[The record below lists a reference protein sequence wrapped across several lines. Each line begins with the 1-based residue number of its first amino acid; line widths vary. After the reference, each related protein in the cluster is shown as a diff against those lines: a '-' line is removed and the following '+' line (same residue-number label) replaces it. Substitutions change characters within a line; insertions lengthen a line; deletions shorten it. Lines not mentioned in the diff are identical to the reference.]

1 MPLPHALR
9 VLRHRDFRRYYFGQM
24 VSQLGSWMQSTAVMW
39 LAYRLTG
46 STAVTGTIGFLALA
60 PYIVITPLAGV
71 LADRVSRRKLL
82 MTVLALSVVV
92 AAVLAWLTGTHRINI
107 FSLGLLAF
115 LQGIL
120 NGVEVPTRHA
130 LFVQLIDDKAD
141 LPNAIALNSININ
154 GTRLLG
160 PAVGGLLIAAAGEA
174 LCFGLNSISYLAV
187 LAQLLRIRPREG
199 PRKEHRGTLL
209 ADLVEGWRFGLSH
222 PVIRPLVLLAGATAF
237 CIAPYTIL
245 MPAISVETFG
255 QGAKLN
261 GLFISCVGLGA
272 LAGAVI
278 LARRPN
284 VRGLT
289 RWLLFLTI
297 AAAAGVTG
305 FSFSRWEW
313 LSFAC
318 MALTGMGLMGTS
330 ASINTIIQSIVDE
343 HMRGR
348 AISIYSTFFIGA
360 TPLGHL
366 TAGWLA
372 QHIGA
377 PRTFTVCG
385 IGCGLA
391 ALVYWLHL
399 PTLRAHLRPIYELR
413 GIIPP
418 SPEASDK

>member
-1 MPLPHALR
+1 MHYPHALR
-9 VLRHRDFRRYYFGQM
+9 ALRHRNFRRYYFGQM
-24 VSQLGSWMQSTAVMW
+24 VSQLGSWMQSTAVLW

-46 STAVTGTIGFLALA
+46 STAVTGIIGFLALV
-60 PYIVITPLAGV
+60 PYIVITPLAGA

-82 MTVLALSVVV
+82 MTVLALSVVI
-92 AAVLAWLTGTHRINI
+92 AAILSALTATHQITI

-130 LFVQLIDDKAD
+130 LFVQLIDDKSD

-154 GTRLLG
+154 GTRLIG
-160 PAVGGLLIAAAGEA
+160 PAIGGLLIATVGEA

-187 LAQLLRIRPREG
+187 LAQLLRIRPNESQTKG
-199 PRKEHRGTLL
+199 HSGSLL
-209 ADLVEGWRFGLSH
+209 GDLAAGWRFGLTH
-222 PVIRPLVLLAGATAF
+222 PVIRPLVFMAGAIAF
-237 CIAPYTIL
+237 CIAPYTVL
-245 MPAISVETFG
+245 MPAMSVGTFG
-255 QGAKLN
+255 KGAELN

-272 LAGAVI
+272 LIGAVI

-289 RWLLFLTI
+289 GWLLTLAI
-297 AAAAGVTG
+297 AAATGVIG

-318 MALTGMGLMGTS
+318 MALTGLGLMGTS

-366 TAGWLA
+366 AAGWLA

-385 IGCGLA
+385 ITCA
-391 ALVYWLHL
+391 AAAFAYWLHL
-399 PTLRAHLRPIYELR
+399 PKLRAHLRPIYQMR
-413 GIIPP
+413 GIIPT
-418 SPEASDK
+418 PEAPEK

>member
-1 MPLPHALR
+1 MHYPHALR
-9 VLRHRDFRRYYFGQM
+9 ALRHRNFRRYYFGQM
-24 VSQLGSWMQSTAVMW
+24 VSQLGSWMQSTAVLW

-46 STAVTGTIGFLALA
+46 STAVTGTIGFLALV
-60 PYIVITPLAGV
+60 PYIVITPLAGA

-82 MTVLALSVVV
+82 MIVLALSVVV
-92 AAVLAWLTGTHRINI
+92 AGILSALTATHQITI

-130 LFVQLIDDKAD
+130 LFVQLIDDKSD

-154 GTRLLG
+154 GTRLIG
-160 PAVGGLLIAAAGEA
+160 PAIGGLLIAGVGEA
-174 LCFGLNSISYLAV
+174 LCFSLNSISYLAV
-187 LAQLLRIRPREG
+187 LAQLLRIRPNESQTKG
-199 PRKEHRGTLL
+199 HGGSLLGDLL
-209 ADLVEGWRFGLSH
+209 AGWRFGLSH
-222 PVIRPLVLLAGATAF
+222 PVIRPLVFMAGAIAF
-237 CIAPYTIL
+237 SIAPYTVL
-245 MPAISVETFG
+245 MPAMSVGTFG
-255 QGAKLN
+255 KGAELN
-261 GLFISCVGLGA
+261 GIFISCVGLGA
-272 LAGAVI
+272 LIGAVI

-289 RWLLFLTI
+289 GWLLILAI
-297 AAAAGVTG
+297 AAATGVIG
-305 FSFSRWEW
+305 FSFSHWEW

-318 MALTGMGLMGTS
+318 MALTGLGLMGTS

-385 IGCGLA
+385 VTCA
-391 ALVYWLHL
+391 AAAFVYWLHL
-399 PTLRAHLRPIYELR
+399 PKLRAHLRPIYQLR
-413 GIIPP
+413 GIIPT
-418 SPEASDK
+418 PEAPEK

>member
-1 MPLPHALR
+1 MHFPHALR
-9 VLRHRDFRRYYFGQM
+9 ALRHRNFRRYYFGQL

-60 PYIVITPLAGV
+60 PYIVMTPLAGA
-71 LADRVSRRKLL
+71 LADRVSRKKLL
-82 MTVLALSVVV
+82 LTVLSLSVVV
-92 AAVLAWLTGTHRINI
+92 AGILATLTATHHITI
-107 FSLGLLAF
+107 GSLGLLAF

-130 LFVQLIDDKAD
+130 LFVQLIDDKDD

-154 GTRLLG
+154 GTRLIG
-160 PAVGGLLIAAAGEA
+160 PAIGGLVIAAIGEA
-174 LCFGLNSISYLAV
+174 GCFGLNSISYLAV
-187 LAQLLRIRPREG
+187 LAQLLRIKPHEG
-199 PRKEHRGTLL
+199 AKRDHNESLIGDLL
-209 ADLVEGWRFGLSH
+209 AGWRFGLSH
-222 PVIRPLVLLAGATAF
+222 PVIRPLVFLAGATAF

-245 MPAISVETFG
+245 MPAISVDTFRK
-255 QGAKLN
+255 GAELN
-261 GLFISCVGLGA
+261 GLFIGSVGLGA
-272 LAGAVI
+272 LCGAVI

-289 RWLLFLTI
+289 RWLLFLTF
-297 AAAAGVTG
+297 AAAVGVIG
-305 FSFSRWEW
+305 FSLSQWEW

-318 MALTGMGLMGTS
+318 LALTGMGLMGTS

-343 HMRGR
+343 HMRAR

-372 QHIGA
+372 AHIGA

-385 IGCGLA
+385 IAC
-391 ALVYWLHL
+391 ALSATIYWLHL
-399 PTLRAHLRPIYELR
+399 PKLRAHLRPIYELR
-413 GIIPP
+413 GIIPA
-418 SPEASDK
+418 PEVNEK